1 MERTPAFTELRAQR
15 LAAWRQTAERRI
27 AGPDEGAV
35 LINALGLVTLYP
47 VTPETPNL
55 YHAYVGDPER
65 PTDSKWDSPSG
76 QVYTWRW
83 VLGRQAVACYTVVVR
98 KRPTWIAWDLLPA
111 TLRLLSDPRMPDE
124 LLHLGIISP
133 EAHRVARALEEAE
146 RPLSTSELREAA
158 GFPTGKEQ
166 RAAYQKALAEL
177 DARLLLTR
185 VFSPDARAA
194 SDPAPAPGEASGE
207 GEMTGMGHTLFSV
220 ELSRACGRGGA
231 AHPRAGARPVA
242 RALPAG
248 GHLGGDKAARPRAR
262 PAPGGTRRR
271 AHPPPGARPGAAA
284 RRWRKF
290 PARRGCG
297 WGRSATAQTGRWS
310 ARSRTARTMPTAS
323 AAQNWKCSAAV
334 WRTPMR
340 STGSRS
346 RRQTALTA
354 RTLR

>member
-1 MERTPAFTELRAQR
+1 MERTPAFPALRAQR

-27 AGPDEGAV
+27 AGPDEGAE

-47 VTPETPNL
+47 VTLETPNL
-55 YHAYVGDPER
+55 YSAFVGDPER

-76 QVYTWRW
+76 EVYTWRW
-83 VLGRQAVACYTVVVR
+83 VLGRRAVACYTVVVR

-111 TLRLLSDPRMPDE
+111 TLRLMSDPRMPDE

-158 GFPTGKEQ
+158 NFPTGKEQ
-166 RAAYQKALAEL
+166 RAAYAKALAEL

-220 ELSRACGRGGA
+220 SYREHVDAAERLTREQALDQLLTRYLPGAIWAATKPLSRALGLPQAELDAALTRLQERGQ
-231 AHPRAGARPVA
+231 ARPLTLA
-242 RALPAG
+242 EISGPAW
-248 GHLGGDKAARPRAR
+248 LWV
-262 PAPGGTRRR
+262 
-271 AHPPPGARPGAAA
+271 GA
-284 RRWRKF
+284 
-290 PARRGCG
+290 
-297 WGRSATAQTGRWS
+297 
-310 ARSRTARTMPTAS
+310 
-323 AAQNWKCSAAV
+323 
-334 WRTPMR
+334 
-340 STGSRS
+340 
-346 RRQTALTA
+346 
-354 RTLR
+354 